1 MNDATPIRHVLSRPA
16 VSRRRL
22 LTAGLAALTLPLLAD
37 GAAAASAKLSA
48 AEQAELARLAE
59 YFNSIRSLMGRF
71 LQVAP
76 DGSASE
82 GLIALRRPGRFRFE
96 YDPPAPLLIVS
107 DGSYITMEDRQLKSV
122 DRLPLGS
129 TPLDILVRDKVSFDD
144 PKLAVQKLERGASAL
159 RVTLAD
165 AGKPHD
171 GSLVLAFA
179 DKPLG
184 FTGWTVHDAQ
194 GQTTVVAL
202 SAVDL
207 NPDLPDSLFRYGM
220 RPAQLRELQRR
231 R

>member
-1 MNDATPIRHVLSRPA
+1 MGMTQNTP
-16 VSRRRL
+16 SRRSL
-22 LTAGLAALTLPLLAD
+22 LATGLAGLLFAFAGPAQ
-37 GAAAASAKLSA
+37 AKLSP
-48 AEQAELARLAE
+48 AERAELDRLAS

-71 LQVAP
+71 LQIGP
-76 DGSASE
+76 DGSAVE
-82 GLIALRRPGRFRFE
+82 GLIALQRPGRFRFE

-129 TPLDILVRDKVSFDD
+129 TPLDILVRDQVSFDD
-144 PKLAVQKLERGASAL
+144 PKLAVQRLERGASVL

-171 GSLVLAFA
+171 GSLVLSFS
-179 DKPLG
+179 DRPLG

-194 GQTTVVAL
+194 GQTTTVAL
-202 SAVDL
+202 SALDL
-207 NPDLPDSLFRYGM
+207 NPTLPDSLFRYGM

>member
-1 MNDATPIRHVLSRPA
+1 MGMTQNTP
-16 VSRRRL
+16 SRRSL
-22 LTAGLAALTLPLLAD
+22 LATGLAGLLFTFAGPAQ
-37 GAAAASAKLSA
+37 AKLSP
-48 AEQAELARLAE
+48 AERAELERLAS

-71 LQVAP
+71 LQIGP
-76 DGSASE
+76 DGSAVE
-82 GLIALRRPGRFRFE
+82 GLIALQRPGRFRFE

-129 TPLDILVRDKVSFDD
+129 TPLDILVRDQVSFDD
-144 PKLAVQKLERGASAL
+144 PKLAVQRLERGASVL

-165 AGKPHD
+165 ADKPHD
-171 GSLVLAFA
+171 GSLVLSFS
-179 DKPLG
+179 DRPLG

-194 GQTTVVAL
+194 GQTTTVAL
-202 SAVDL
+202 SALDL
-207 NPDLPDSLFRYGM
+207 NPTLPDSLFHYGM

>member
-1 MNDATPIRHVLSRPA
+1 MTRKHP
-16 VSRRRL
+16 SRRRL
-22 LTAGLAALTLPLLAD
+22 LATGLAGLLLTFAGPAQ
-37 GAAAASAKLSA
+37 AKLSP
-48 AEQAELARLAE
+48 AERAELDRLAG

-71 LQVAP
+71 LQIGP
-76 DGSASE
+76 DGSAVE
-82 GLIALRRPGRFRFE
+82 GLIALQRPGRFRFE

-129 TPLDILVRDKVSFDD
+129 TPLDILVRDQVSFDD
-144 PKLAVQKLERGASAL
+144 PKLAVQRLERGASVL

-165 AGKPHD
+165 ADKPHD
-171 GSLVLAFA
+171 GSLVLSFS
-179 DKPLG
+179 DRPLG

-194 GQTTVVAL
+194 GQTTTVAL
-202 SAVDL
+202 SALDL
-207 NPDLPDSLFRYGM
+207 NPTLPDSLFHYGM

>member
-1 MNDATPIRHVLSRPA
+1 MTQNTP
-16 VSRRRL
+16 SRRSL
-22 LTAGLAALTLPLLAD
+22 LATGLAGLLFTFAWPAQ
-37 GAAAASAKLSA
+37 AKLSP
-48 AEQAELARLAE
+48 AERAELDRLAS

-71 LQVAP
+71 LQIGP
-76 DGSASE
+76 DGSAAE
-82 GLIALRRPGRFRFE
+82 GLIALQRPGRFRFE

-129 TPLDILVRDKVSFDD
+129 TPLDILVRDQVSFDD
-144 PKLAVQKLERGASAL
+144 PKLAVQRLERGASVL

-171 GSLVLAFA
+171 GSLVLSFS
-179 DKPLG
+179 DRPLG

-194 GQTTVVAL
+194 GQTTTVAL
-202 SAVDL
+202 SALDL
-207 NPDLPDSLFRYGM
+207 NPTLPDSLFRYGM